1 MYCECEYGDGR
12 LPLLFIV
19 NPAAHSGEGYALWK
33 QAEAVLQ
40 ERSIPYEVYFSEKRG
55 DVRQLAKRLTNVSE
69 GAERFLI
76 VLGGDGTLN
85 EAIQGMQHFEQVRLG
100 YIPTGSSN
108 DLARDLKIGHDIRP
122 LMEKL
127 LEGGTEH
134 RMDLGCVTWNA
145 DGKAQKR
152 YFLVS
157 CGMISEIDN
166 GIGAILQK
174 LKDKGLYDNTMIVF
188 TSDHGDYMSYH
199 HMMLKGRHLYDPLIK
214 IPLIVKYPGQQA
226 AGQTDSFLSENIDVA
241 PTVLELC
248 GQPIPPTMQGRSLLG
263 NDHRQFVFSEL
274 QFGSQTN
281 PKIGYM
287 LRSDS
292 YKLLVYGSMQDCAFY
307 DLKKDPFELHD
318 VSKEPNYQE
327 TLHRYQTA
335 LSDFVLFHALGKVHL
350 DTKAPQQRDQ
360 EVLNKQAEELKAF
373 IRSQW

>member
-19 NPAAHSGEGYALWK
+19 NPAAHSGEGYGLWK

-55 DVRQLAKRLTNVSE
+55 DVRQLAKRLTNVFE

-122 LMEKL
+122 LMKKL
-127 LEGGTEH
+127 LDGGTEH

-157 CGMISEIDN
+157 CGIGYDAAVCQEALDSPMKDALN
-166 GIGAILQK
+166 KLGLGKLTYLGIGLKQMLTLQYCRASIRLDGPEIIKAGKLLFAAGMIHRYEGGGFCFCPKADDQDGLLDLCVVNNVPRWKFPIIIPFALKGKHGGFKGVDQYRASRIEIRTSTPCWVQTDGEIPGKLDRIELTVEKQK
-174 LKDKGLYDNTMIVF
+174 LRFIV
-188 TSDHGDYMSYH
+188 
-199 HMMLKGRHLYDPLIK
+199 
-214 IPLIVKYPGQQA
+214 
-226 AGQTDSFLSENIDVA
+226 
-241 PTVLELC
+241 
-248 GQPIPPTMQGRSLLG
+248 
-263 NDHRQFVFSEL
+263 
-274 QFGSQTN
+274 
-281 PKIGYM
+281 
-287 LRSDS
+287 
-292 YKLLVYGSMQDCAFY
+292 
-307 DLKKDPFELHD
+307 
-318 VSKEPNYQE
+318 
-327 TLHRYQTA
+327 
-335 LSDFVLFHALGKVHL
+335 
-350 DTKAPQQRDQ
+350 
-360 EVLNKQAEELKAF
+360 
-373 IRSQW
+373 

>member
-145 DGKAQKR
+145 DGKTQKR

-157 CGMISEIDN
+157 CGIGYDAAVCQEALDSPMKDALN
-166 GIGAILQK
+166 KLGLGKLTYLGIGLKQMLTLQYCRASIR
-174 LKDKGLYDNTMIVF
+174 LDGREIIEAGADVIISGAGLPMELPG
-188 TSDHGDYMSYH
+188 DHQS
-199 HMMLKGRHLYDPLIK
+199 R
-214 IPLIVKYPGQQA
+214 
-226 AGQTDSFLSENIDVA
+226 
-241 PTVLELC
+241 
-248 GQPIPPTMQGRSLLG
+248 
-263 NDHRQFVFSEL
+263 
-274 QFGSQTN
+274 
-281 PKIGYM
+281 
-287 LRSDS
+287 
-292 YKLLVYGSMQDCAFY
+292 
-307 DLKKDPFELHD
+307 
-318 VSKEPNYQE
+318 
-327 TLHRYQTA
+327 
-335 LSDFVLFHALGKVHL
+335 
-350 DTKAPQQRDQ
+350 
-360 EVLNKQAEELKAF
+360 KAF
-373 IRSQW
+373 ICGGNDSPLRGRRLLLLSEGR